1 MNNLPIEVGNAGAL
15 DTSDSGWI
23 IGYSPWCAS
32 GPHNLRLNPPG
43 QTARGPFLKWY
54 AHPAGHPNGEAKP
67 VSVGRTVALLV
78 GPGGRFRLDFSATPD
93 FAEGHT
99 ITHTLQQI
107 GDYVAWGEGVYHRS
121 FGLAPS
127 TILTLRWEPQP

>member
-15 DTSDSGWI
+15 DTSDTGWI

-43 QTARGPFLKWY
+43 QTAR
-54 AHPAGHPNGEAKP
+54 
-67 VSVGRTVALLV
+67 V
-78 GPGGRFRLDFSATPD
+78 DFSATPD